1 MKRHEIRKKLV
12 FAVYQHMLL
21 KIDLNST
28 LVDVFDVEDITSI
41 DEYALEIA
49 KSISINQQNFI
60 EEISKYLKRWTF
72 DRLNYLD
79 QAILLV
85 GAAELKAAKVQKAIV
100 IDEAIS
106 IAKEYCD
113 DDAYK
118 YINGVLDRL

>member
-41 DEYALEIA
+41 DEYALELA
-49 KSISINQQNFI
+49 KSININQQNFI
-60 EEISKYLKRWTF
+60 EEISKHLKRWTF

-85 GAAELKAAKVQKAIV
+85 GAAELKAAKVQKAII